1 MLSLN
6 SYHLRM
12 DNYLHIIISTS
23 CVYLFIIIALRLL
36 GKTELAQL
44 SITDLIFVL
53 LISNAVQNAMVG
65 SDTSLGGGLVAA
77 GVLFIINFIFK
88 KLKYTFPGVKK
99 LIEGEPVILVYKGKI
114 QEENCKKN
122 DITKDEL
129 LQAIREH
136 GSDSIEEVDSVIL
149 ETDGNISVVSN
160 EFKHH
165 SVRRIKKRK
174 NT

>member
-1 MLSLN
+1 MENLTQ
-6 SYHLRM
+6 
-12 DNYLHIIISTS
+12 IIVSTT
-23 CVYLFIIIALRLL
+23 CVYLFIILALRVL

-65 SDTSLGGGLVAA
+65 SDTSLGGGLLAA
-77 GVLFIINFIFK
+77 SVLFILNFILK
-88 KLKYTFPGVKK
+88 KLKFKFPGIKTI
-99 LIEGEPVILVYKGKI
+99 IEGEPVILIYKG
-114 QEENCKKN
+114 EVNYVNCKKN
-122 DITKDEL
+122 GITKDEL

-136 GSDSIEEVDSVIL
+136 GSHSIDEVDSLIL

-160 EFKHH
+160 EYKHH

-174 NT
+174 NA

>member
-1 MLSLN
+1 
-6 SYHLRM
+6 M

-65 SDTSLGGGLVAA
+65 SDTSLGGGLLAA

-88 KLKYTFPGVKK
+88 KLKYTFPSVKK
-99 LIEGEPVILVYKGKI
+99 LIEGEPVILVYKGQM
-114 QEENCKKN
+114 QEENCRKN
-122 DITKDEL
+122 DITIDEL

-160 EFKHH
+160 EYKHH

-174 NT
+174 NA

>member
-1 MLSLN
+1 ME
-6 SYHLRM
+6 
-12 DNYLHIIISTS
+12 NYIHIIISTI

-65 SDTSLGGGLVAA
+65 SDTSLGGGLLAA
-77 GVLFIINFIFK
+77 SVLFLINFIFK

-99 LIEGEPVILVYKGKI
+99 FIEGEPVILVYKGKI
-114 QEENCKKN
+114 QHENCRKN
-122 DITKDEL
+122 DITNEEL

-136 GSDSIEEVDSVIL
+136 GSDSIEEVNSVIL

-160 EFKHH
+160 EYKHQ
-165 SVRRIKKRK
+165 SIRRIKKRK
-174 NT
+174 KA

>member
-1 MLSLN
+1 
-6 SYHLRM
+6 M
-12 DNYLHIIISTS
+12 DNFTHIIISTA
-23 CVYLFIIIALRLL
+23 CVYLFIILALRIL

-65 SDTSLGGGLVAA
+65 SDTSLTGGLLAA
-77 GVLFIINFIFK
+77 SVLFILNFLLK
-88 KLKYTFPGVKK
+88 KLKYKFPKFKG
-99 LIEGEPVILVYKGKI
+99 LIEGSPVILIYKGKI
-114 QEENCKKN
+114 QIENCKRN
-122 DITKDEL
+122 GITEDEL

-136 GSDSIEEVDSVIL
+136 GSHSIEEVDSLIL

-160 EFKHH
+160 EYKHH